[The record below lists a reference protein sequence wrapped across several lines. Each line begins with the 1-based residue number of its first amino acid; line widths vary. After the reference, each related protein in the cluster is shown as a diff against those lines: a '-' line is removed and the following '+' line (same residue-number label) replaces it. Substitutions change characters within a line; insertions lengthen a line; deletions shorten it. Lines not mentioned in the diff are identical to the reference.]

1 MRIRMLA
8 VGQKM
13 PDWVNQGYQEYA
25 KRITGDCQLSLLEL
39 PMQKRSKLVNIDQ
52 LKAKEAHSIREQ
64 LKPNDL
70 VVALDVLGKQVST
83 EDLAALLA
91 DWQMSGKN
99 VALLIGGPDG
109 LDAELLK
116 KADSRLSLSRLTL
129 PHPLVR
135 VLVAEQLYRA
145 WSINHSHPY
154 HR

>member
-1 MRIRMLA
+1 MRIRMIA

-13 PDWVNQGYQEYA
+13 PNWVNEGYQEYA
-25 KRITGDCQLSLLEL
+25 KRITGDCQLSLVEL
-39 PMQKRSKLVNIDQ
+39 PMQKRAKQSNVEQ
-52 LKAKEAHSIREQ
+52 LKAKEAISIREQ
-64 LKPNDL
+64 LKGGEL
-70 VVALDVLGKQVST
+70 VVALDVLGKAVST
-83 EDLAALLA
+83 EELAGLLA
-91 DWQMSGKN
+91 EWQMSGKH

-109 LDAELLK
+109 LDADLIK
-116 KADSRLSLSRLTL
+116 KADVRLSLSRLTL

>member
-1 MRIRMLA
+1 MRIRMIA

-13 PDWVNQGYQEYA
+13 PNWVNEGYQEYA
-25 KRITGDCQLSLLEL
+25 KRITGDCQLSLVEL
-39 PMQKRSKLVNIDQ
+39 PMQKRAKQSNVEQ
-52 LKAKEAHSIREQ
+52 LKAKEALSIREQ
-64 LKPNDL
+64 LKGGEL
-70 VVALDVLGKQVST
+70 VVALDVLGKAVST
-83 EDLAALLA
+83 EELAGLLA
-91 DWQMSGKN
+91 EWQMSGKH

-109 LDAELLK
+109 LDADLIK
-116 KADSRLSLSRLTL
+116 KADVRLSLSRLTL